1 MKDASKLT
9 NEELLDVSGGMI
21 YNAAGTPEADPDKPW
36 ETIQNSTG
44 QVLGRYATRD
54 EACFA
59 AKQYKADSKYDTL
72 VVTKEQV
79 DYLRAHPQ
87 A

>member
-1 MKDASKLT
+1 MKDITKLS
-9 NEELLDVSGGMI
+9 NEELLNVSGGMI
-21 YNAAGTPEADPDKPW
+21 YNAAGTSEADPDKPW
-36 ETIQNSTG
+36 ETIHNANGT
-44 QVLGRYATRD
+44 VLGRYATRD

-59 AKQYKADSKYDTL
+59 AKQYKADSKYDAL
-72 VVTKEQV
+72 IVSKEQV